1 MASFSRPKLRRPT
14 GGPTEAEKLAL
25 NQQRFAFDQQKKAA
39 NYMEEAY
46 KATLPT
52 KPATMSYNDRQR
64 ATQHLR
70 QVVANQAERAGET
83 LTAAQINQRITP
95 FLDALSRDATGV
107 VGSGQGGVNLR
118 ALTQRF
124 NAYGRAPQTGAPTGG
139 GIPQLT
145 GGGAAGGGYSILP
158 YNQGA
163 AGGGGTVNYPSLGGG
178 AYPAPGTM
186 APNMSFY
193 MQGTAGDP
201 AAAIQETKD
210 IYNQIVPYQK
220 GAVGQYAG
228 ELYGAEGQMHDV
240 AAGYAQREQ
249 DLSQLLE
256 GYGEHELGRIE
267 QRREQLRAQ
276 AKQDMLSRGITSTS
290 AYDASMRGIEQSAAD
305 QIRGYQD
312 ALTRQKMDYMS
323 MLTGDTLQAR
333 AGAAGFAAD
342 QAGSRFGASQVPTQS
357 MERLASLLAQQR
369 SDAARILTSGQDIG
383 LGYAQLAESARQAA
397 QGRLLSQAQ
406 GTMQTGLGYAD
417 LASQLRIANAGI

>member
-1 MASFSRPKLRRPT
+1 MALVKFSAKPRQ
-14 GGPTEAEKLAL
+14 TESERLAL
-25 NQQRFAFDQQKKAA
+25 QQQKFAFNQQKKAA

-46 KATLPT
+46 KATLPP
-52 KPATMSYNDRQR
+52 KPAPEPMGARGGYSVDRATTTSGASGSSGTSMYQGSYPVYKGMTQEAVDMVPQIIAAHEQKTGKKIPVARAAEIARQR
-64 ATQHLR
+64 T
-70 QVVANQAERAGET
+70 
-83 LTAAQINQRITP
+83 
-95 FLDALSRDATGV
+95 
-107 VGSGQGGVNLR
+107 
-118 ALTQRF
+118 
-124 NAYGRAPQTGAPTGG
+124 APQQQAPTG
-139 GIPQLT
+139 QQQA
-145 GGGAAGGGYSILP
+145 GGGVPNLTGGGYSILP

-186 APNMSFY
+186 Y
-193 MQGTAGDP
+193 QGGSAYFSGTVADP
-201 AAAIQETKD
+201 ARAIQETKD
-210 IYNQIVPYQK
+210 IYNQVVPYQK
-220 GAVGQYAG
+220 QAVGQYAG
-228 ELYGAEGQMHDV
+228 ELYGAEGQMQDV

-249 DLSQLLE
+249 DLSGLLE

-276 AKQDMLSRGITSTS
+276 AKQDLLSRGLTSTS
-290 AYDASMRGIEQSAAD
+290 AYDASMRGIEQTAGD

-406 GTMQTGLGYAD
+406 GTMQAGLGYAD
-417 LASQLRIANAGI
+417 LASQLRIANASI